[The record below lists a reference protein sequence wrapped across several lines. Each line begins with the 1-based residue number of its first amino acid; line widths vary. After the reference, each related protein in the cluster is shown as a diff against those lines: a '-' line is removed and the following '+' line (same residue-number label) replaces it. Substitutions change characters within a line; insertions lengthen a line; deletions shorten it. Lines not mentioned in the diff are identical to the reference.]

1 MVYQFRA
8 TIPESKV
15 FYRVYEIK
23 GEMTLFRFNSYI
35 TDNLGFSP
43 DQMVIFEGYDEKG
56 TLCSEYGLF
65 DMGDGAMDTVTFDKV
80 LARGETELHFVFDLR
95 NDRYIRLVFEGETG
109 YLPMRAYP
117 ALVEEKGQ
125 NPDQFRVRYEEEP
138 VVPKLHPIRES
149 GKFAALDDELDDED
163 FDDEDLDDEDDDK
176 MFDEGV
182 GEELYDESEGKE

>member
-1 MVYQFRA
+1 MVYTFRA

-23 GEMTLFRFNSYI
+23 GDMTLFRFNSFI

-43 DQMVIFEGYDEKG
+43 DQMVMFEGYDEKG
-56 TLCSEYGLF
+56 TLCGEYGLF
-65 DMGDGAMDTVTFDKV
+65 DMGDGAMDTVTFDKIIE
-80 LARGETELHFVFDLR
+80 RGETELHFVFDLR

-125 NPDQFRVRYEEEP
+125 NPDQFRARFEEEP
-138 VVPKLHPIRES
+138 VVPKLHPVRDT
-149 GKFAALDDELDDED
+149 KFDALDDDLDDLD
-163 FDDEDLDDEDDDK
+163 DLDDEDEDDEDK
-176 MFDEGV
+176 MFDDGE
-182 GEELYDESEGKE
+182 GEELYDEGEGKD

>member
-1 MVYQFRA
+1 MVYQYRA
-8 TIPESKV
+8 TIPESKI

-23 GEMTLFRFNSYI
+23 GDMTLFRFNSFI

-43 DQMVIFEGYDEKG
+43 DQMVMFEGYDEKG

-80 LARGETELHFVFDLR
+80 IERGETELHFVFDLR
-95 NDRYIRLVFEGETG
+95 NDRYIRLVLEGETG

-125 NPDQFRVRYEEEP
+125 NPDQFRARFEEEP
-138 VVPKLHPIRES
+138 VAPKLHPVRDD
-149 GKFAALDDELDDED
+149 KFAALDDDLDDL
-163 FDDEDLDDEDDDK
+163 EDLDDEDEEEEDKIFDDG
-176 MFDEGV
+176 E
-182 GEELYDESEGKE
+182 GEELYDEGEEKE